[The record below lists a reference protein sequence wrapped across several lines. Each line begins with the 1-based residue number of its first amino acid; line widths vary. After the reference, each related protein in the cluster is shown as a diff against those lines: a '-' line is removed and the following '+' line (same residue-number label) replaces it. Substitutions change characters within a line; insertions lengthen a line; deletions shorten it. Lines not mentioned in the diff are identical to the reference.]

1 MRPCVLPRGWTAS
14 KLSAYSNDLLGPEGC
29 RGLAS
34 GGAVVTCSSNGAVA
48 EGVELRDDPANG
60 IYPSSLVADA

>member
-1 MRPCVLPRGWTAS
+1 
-14 KLSAYSNDLLGPEGC
+14 LLGPEGC